1 MKKLF
6 SPLAAF
12 LLLFSTAELSA
23 QTKTVGGEWA
33 IGARLGNPI
42 GMSLKKY
49 AGSNKSALEFIASWD
64 FDDASDIDGFMIA
77 GLWEKLAPL
86 SSSGQLSAEFGFGPA
101 LIFGNKFYG
110 GLNGIIGFD
119 WRLKAAPF
127 SMSVDW
133 MPSWVFI
140 GTNEFSSLQ
149 GAFTV
154 RYILNNPKRKK

>member
-1 MKKLF
+1 MKKLVF
-6 SPLAAF
+6 TLASLF
-12 LLLFSTAELSA
+12 LFMSFAELSA

-64 FDDASDIDGFMIA
+64 FDDANDIEGFMVA

-86 SSSGQLSAEFGFGPA
+86 SGTGQLSAEFGAGPSMVFGD
-101 LIFGNKFYG
+101 KFYA
-110 GLNGIIGFD
+110 GLSGIIGFD
-119 WRLKAAPF
+119 WRLQSVPV

-133 MPSWVFI
+133 MPSWIFI
-140 GTNEFSSLQ
+140 GANEFCSFQ

-154 RYILNNPKRKK
+154 RYILNNRKKK

>member
-1 MKKLF
+1 MKKVFITLASLVLF
-6 SPLAAF
+6 VSF
-12 LLLFSTAELSA
+12 TELSA

-64 FDDASDIDGFMIA
+64 FDDASDIEGFMIA

-86 SSSGQLSAEFGFGPA
+86 SGTGQLSAEFGAGPSLVFGD
-101 LIFGNKFYG
+101 KFYG
-110 GLNGIIGFD
+110 GLSGILGFD
-119 WRLKAAPF
+119 WRLKAVPV
-127 SMSVDW
+127 SMSIDW
-133 MPSWVFI
+133 MPTWTFI

-149 GAFTV
+149 GAFTA
-154 RYILNNPKRKK
+154 RYILNNRKHK